1 MVIITHPDGIGH
13 DEVGLGGIVGV
24 VGSGLGDG
32 VWVGSPGSGVGM
44 STVGVVV
51 LVDAGA
57 GANVRDNPSSAK
69 EMAKLPPMMMIETR
83 AASSPEISSRRG
95 FIGKYPSPHQQSY
108 CLWQVESAS

>member
-1 MVIITHPDGIGH
+1 MVIITHPGGIGH

-24 VGSGLGDG
+24 VGCGLGDG
-32 VWVGSPGSGVGM
+32 VWVGSPGSVVGM

-57 GANVRDNPSSAK
+57 GASARDNPSSAK
-69 EMAKLPPMMMIETR
+69 EIAKLPPMMMIETR

-95 FIGKYPSPHQQSY
+95 FMGKYPPPHQRVC
-108 CLWQVESAS
+108 CLWQAESAS